1 MSSVVRVCH
10 LRRALFSLF
19 VLFSS
24 FACAQSGSVA
34 SGPGGQSI
42 DKPTEGAQPASSSG
56 TATGSPHPVQ
66 LDSHQRPITAG
77 GFVSSGP
84 VIFEDISEKAGITHW
99 THKMGEADK
108 HFILETNGSGVG
120 LIDYD
125 NDGWL
130 DIYFVNGSTFKA
142 LDGKE
147 EPPHAALFH
156 NNHDGTFTDVAAKAG
171 VTNDRWGFGVSI
183 ADYDN
188 DCWPDIFV
196 ANYGKNR
203 LYHNN
208 HNGTLDRKSVV

>member
-1 MSSVVRVCH
+1 MPSV
-10 LRRALFSLF
+10 LRSCAFSGFNIAFL

-24 FACAQSGSVA
+24 ALFAQSGA
-34 SGPGGQSI
+34 GSGAQSM

-56 TATGSPHPVQ
+56 VATGSPHPVQ

-84 VIFEDISEKAGITHW
+84 IVFEDISEKAGITHW
-99 THKMGEADK
+99 THKMGSADK
-108 HFILETNGSGVG
+108 QFILETDGSGVG

-147 EPPHAALFH
+147 ESPHAALFH
-156 NNHDGTFTDVAAKAG
+156 NNHDGTFTMWLPRPA
-171 VTNDRWGFGVSI
+171 
-183 ADYDN
+183 
-188 DCWPDIFV
+188 
-196 ANYGKNR
+196 
-203 LYHNN
+203 
-208 HNGTLDRKSVV
+208 